1 VQIGFVTP
9 SKTFIRLCVHH
20 YVQVQNP
27 HFWGCS
33 LHLSQK
39 LLMQIRLNRTHT
51 SVILALGYNNQ
62 FLFQNTTLTVYLHV
76 TPVNALSCSY
86 AGVKEHLI
94 SLIFGNT

>member
-1 VQIGFVTP
+1 MQIGFVTP
-9 SKTFIRLCVHH
+9 SKTFIHLCVRHC
-20 YVQVQNP
+20 VQVQNP

-39 LLMQIRLNRTHT
+39 LLTKIRLKRTGT
-51 SVILALGYNNQ
+51 TVIFVLGCNNQ
-62 FLFQNTTLTVYLHV
+62 FLFQNTTLTVYLYV
-76 TPVNALSCSY
+76 TPENALLCSY